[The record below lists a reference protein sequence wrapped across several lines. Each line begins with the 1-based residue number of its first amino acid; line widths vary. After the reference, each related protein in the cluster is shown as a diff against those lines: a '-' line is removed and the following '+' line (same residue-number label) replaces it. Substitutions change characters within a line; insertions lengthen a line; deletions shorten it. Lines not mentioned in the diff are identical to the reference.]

1 MPRIFVSGH
10 GGMVGSAI
18 LRALASSGKEWQ
30 VVTKSR
36 AELDLCNQGAVDD
49 FIRNE
54 RPEFIVNAAGKVGG
68 IHANNTYPAE
78 FIRENLL
85 INANLIHSAWK
96 HGVVRFLNLGS
107 SCIYP
112 RDAEQPLREECL
124 LSGPLEPTN
133 SAYALAKIAGLEMCR
148 HYRAQYGVLFHS
160 AMPTNL
166 YGPGD
171 NYHPDNSH
179 VLPALIRRFHEAKE
193 KNLAEV
199 CIWGTGK
206 PRRELLHA
214 DDLAEGLLHL
224 LEVEDP
230 PDWVNLGSGEDQTI
244 LELAKL
250 VKEVVG
256 YTGEITHDLSK
267 PDGTPIKRMDVS
279 VMASLG
285 WKAGISIRDGITM
298 TYADFRER
306 LETGTL
312 RV

>member
-1 MPRIFVSGH
+1 
-10 GGMVGSAI
+10 
-18 LRALASSGKEWQ
+18 
-30 VVTKSR
+30 
-36 AELDLCNQGAVDD
+36 
-49 FIRNE
+49 
-54 RPEFIVNAAGKVGG
+54 
-68 IHANNTYPAE
+68 
-78 FIRENLL
+78 
-85 INANLIHSAWK
+85 
-96 HGVVRFLNLGS
+96 
-107 SCIYP
+107 
-112 RDAEQPLREECL
+112 
-124 LSGPLEPTN
+124 
-133 SAYALAKIAGLEMCR
+133 
-148 HYRAQYGVLFHS
+148 
-160 AMPTNL
+160 MPTNL

-224 LEVEDP
+224 LAVEDP
-230 PDWVNLGSGEDQTI
+230 PDWVNLGSGVDQTI

-250 VKEVVG
+250 VKDVVG

-285 WKAGISIRDGITM
+285 WKAGISIRDGVMM

>member
-36 AELDLCNQGAVDD
+36 TELNLCNQGAVDD

-96 HGVVRFLNLGS
+96 HGVARFLNLGS

>member
-1 MPRIFVSGH
+1 MSRIFVSGH

-18 LRALASSGKEWQ
+18 LRALSSSAKDWEII
-30 VVTKSR
+30 TKTR
-36 AELDLCNQGAVDD
+36 ADLDLCDQGAVED

-54 RPEFIVNAAGKVGG
+54 RPEFLINAAGKVGG
-68 IHANNTYPAE
+68 IHANSTYPAE

-85 INANLIHSAWK
+85 INVNLIHSAWQ
-96 HGVVRFLNLGS
+96 HGVRRFLNLGS

-112 RDAEQPLREECL
+112 RDARQPLREECL

-148 HYRAQYGVLFHS
+148 HYREQYGVLFHS

-193 KNLAEV
+193 KNLNEV

-214 DDLAEGLLHL
+214 DDLAEGLLYL
-224 LEVEDP
+224 LELEDP

-244 LELAKL
+244 LELANM

-256 YTGEITHDLSK
+256 FSGEITHDLSK
-267 PDGTPIKRMDVS
+267 PDGTPNKSLDVS

-285 WKAGISIRDGITM
+285 WQSAIPIRDGITK
-298 TYADFRER
+298 TYADFRQR
-306 LETGTL
+306 LKEGSL
-312 RV
+312 RI

>member
-1 MPRIFVSGH
+1 MSRIFVSGH

-18 LRALASSGKEWQ
+18 LRALSSSAKDWEII
-30 VVTKSR
+30 TKTR
-36 AELDLCNQGAVDD
+36 ADLDLCDQGAVED

-54 RPEFIVNAAGKVGG
+54 RPEFLINAAGKVGG
-68 IHANNTYPAE
+68 IHANSTYPAE

-85 INANLIHSAWK
+85 INVNLIHSAWQ
-96 HGVVRFLNLGS
+96 HGVRRFLNLGS

-112 RDAEQPLREECL
+112 RDARQPLREECL

-148 HYRAQYGVLFHS
+148 HYREQYGVLFHS

-193 KNLAEV
+193 KNLNEV

-214 DDLAEGLLHL
+214 DDLAEGLLYL
-224 LEVEDP
+224 LELEDP

-244 LELAKL
+244 LELANM

-256 YTGEITHDLSK
+256 FSGEITHDLSK
-267 PDGTPIKRMDVS
+267 PDGTPNKSLDVS
-279 VMASLG
+279 VMDSLG
-285 WKAGISIRDGITM
+285 WQSAIPIRDGITK
-298 TYADFRER
+298 TYADFRQR
-306 LETGTL
+306 LKEGSL
-312 RV
+312 RI